1 MNFNPKLLSVSAF
14 ALCVALNSA
23 QAEITL
29 QSTGE
34 TLTGDM
40 TISQDMGLTE
50 GTNLLHTFLAFNV
63 DSGESATF
71 TGSNSITNIIARVSG
86 ESATNIDGLLRS
98 TITDAN
104 LFLINPN
111 GVAFG
116 AGASLDIN
124 GSLHVSTADSLV
136 FADDSRLLVSDSG
149 ASGFTAAAP
158 AAFGFSTDAAAITFN
173 GTQISTLEADRVS
186 ALSIV
191 GGDISLSE
199 SAITVAGG
207 AIDLLATRGTMD
219 VSVDTVGRDYAALNL
234 GDVLITNDEFIAG
247 KRDLDTSGDAAGALS
262 IAGDTVTLERAFV
275 FADTE
280 GAGSGGAIDIY
291 AAAQLELTAGARI
304 TTDATGEGS
313 GGNLLVNAGAV
324 ILSGTNT
331 ALAASTLSQG
341 GPAGTIEVNASS
353 IDISDS
359 AQIASVTS
367 TNSDGGDIVLN
378 TGTLNLASGGQI
390 SGQATSRGQGADVVI
405 VASQAVSIDGAGAD
419 AGDAAGIRVDSLNF
433 LPFFTGGDAGDIS
446 ITAPSLTLTGN
457 AVIAAQASLPSS
469 GAPGAITLNVDN
481 LTVQGGSTIST
492 LTSSGSDAG
501 AITVIADE
509 VTLTGVNS
517 SLVSTTRQ
525 SGTGGDINI
534 VATSVSV
541 MAGAS
546 ADTSTSGAGAAG
558 NINISVS
565 DSVSVSDAGTV
576 IASQSSSDGQG
587 GGVNI
592 SGDQLMFDQEGL
604 VSVTSTG
611 EGDAGDINLTALTRL
626 EILDGAQVQTNAEL
640 SGGGNITVE
649 VIDTI
654 YLRDSTLIASA
665 GGLDALD
672 NGGNINIDPRFLILN
687 NASIVAQAV
696 AGNGGQ
702 IELIAENYIADVNS
716 FIDATSELGNDGD
729 IRIRWIDNSIKG
741 VIGTLSA
748 NFDAVSQIS
757 SDACSARNLESR
769 SSLLIQKQSER
780 LTAPGD
786 LRAISGETC

>member
-1 MNFNPKLLSVSAF
+1 MNFNSKLFFVGAF
-14 ALCVALNSA
+14 ALCTVFTSA

-29 QSTGE
+29 QETGE
-34 TLTGDM
+34 TLTGTM

-50 GTNLLHTFLAFNV
+50 GTNLLHTFLTFNI
-63 DSGESATF
+63 DAGESATF

-86 ESATNIDGLLRS
+86 DSASNIDGLLRS

-136 FADDSRLLVSDSG
+136 FADDSRLLVSDTG
-149 ASGFTAAAP
+149 ASGFTSAAP
-158 AAFGFSTDAAAITFN
+158 SAFGFSTDAASISFN
-173 GTQISTLEADRVS
+173 GTQISTLESDQVS
-186 ALSIV
+186 ALHVV
-191 GGDISLSE
+191 GGDINLSE
-199 SAITVAGG
+199 SSITLAGG
-207 AIDLLATRGTMD
+207 AIDLLATRGAMD
-219 VSVDTVGRDYAALNL
+219 VSVSAAGRDYAGLSL
-234 GDVLITNDEFIAG
+234 GDVLITNAEFVAG

-262 IAGDTVTLERAFV
+262 IAADTVKLERAFV
-275 FADTE
+275 FSDTE
-280 GAGSGGAIDIY
+280 GGGSGGAIDVY
-291 AAAQLELTAGARI
+291 ASTQLELTAGARI
-304 TTDATGEGS
+304 TTDATGAGS
-313 GGNLLVNAGAV
+313 GGDLRVNAGAV
-324 ILSGTNT
+324 TLAGTNT

-341 GPAGTIEVNASS
+341 GPAGTIEVTATS

-378 TGTLNLASGGQI
+378 TGTLSLASGGQI
-390 SGQATSRGQGADVVI
+390 SGQATSRGRGADVVI

-446 ITAPSLTLTGN
+446 ITAPSLSLTGN

-481 LTVQGGSTIST
+481 LTVQDGSTIST

-501 AITVIADE
+501 AISINAD
-509 VTLTGVNS
+509 VVRLTGTNS

-525 SGTGGDINI
+525 AGTGGDINI
-534 VATSVSV
+534 IASTVSMTS
-541 MAGAS
+541 GAN
-546 ADTSTSGAGAAG
+546 ADTSTTGSGAAG

-565 DSVSVSDAGTV
+565 SSVSVSDNGTL
-576 IASQSSSDGQG
+576 IASRSNSDGQG
-587 GGVNI
+587 GSI
-592 SGDQLMFDQEGL
+592 SIAGDRLMFDEGGI

-611 EGDAGDINLTALTRL
+611 DGDAGDINLIALERL
-626 EILDGAQVQTNAEL
+626 EILDGAQVQTDAEV

-654 YLRDSTLIASA
+654 YLRDSTLTASA

-702 IELIAENYIADVNS
+702 IELVAENYIADVNS
-716 FIDATSELGNDGD
+716 FIDATSELGNDGE
-729 IRIRWIDNSIKG
+729 IRIRWIDNSITG

-757 SDACSARNLESR
+757 SDVCSARNAESR
-769 SSLLIQKQSER
+769 SSLLIQKQSQR

-786 LRAISGETC
+786 LRAISSEEC